1 MHFGKRLL
9 SEAKAYTGP
18 DVIKESLTERL
29 SYAVGGF
36 IGRWVAS
43 KVTQINRTT
52 ENQIR
57 RIIRGGIDEGLS
69 VAKIGANIRT
79 MAAPMSALRANIIA
93 RTETHTAANFGAQQA
108 AELTGLNMKR
118 EWVSAQDDRTRDT
131 SEADHVDADGQ
142 TVGMKEPFTVS
153 GEKLMFPGDPS
164 GSAANVIN
172 CRCAVVFI
180 YD

>member
-1 MHFGKRLL
+1 
-9 SEAKAYTGP
+9 
-18 DVIKESLTERL
+18 
-29 SYAVGGF
+29 
-36 IGRWVAS
+36 
-43 KVTQINRTT
+43 
-52 ENQIR
+52 
-57 RIIRGGIDEGLS
+57 
-69 VAKIGANIRT
+69 
-79 MAAPMSALRANIIA
+79 
-93 RTETHTAANFGAQQA
+93 
-108 AELTGLNMKR
+108 MKR